1 MYVWHLISTLYLN
14 ITITTNMSRQSS
26 VDQGRNVTETM
37 FDRSAIFLIDIGE
50 NKIYSKYIL
59 PSGIIIDLIGAGIK
73 YR

>member
-1 MYVWHLISTLYLN
+1 
-14 ITITTNMSRQSS
+14 MSRQSS